1 MGLFALQRRMAGTLD
16 REQLRGLVYIRR
28 SLKEWLRCP
37 CPRHGC
43 NPYDLGALLDPEWLS
58 APGEAILDSGRL
70 PNIVWGAL
78 AAARGELVLQGIQEA
93 GLVMSDQPNGDLL
106 RDPRF
111 EDPAMETI
119 MKVMNEAV
127 EPSSSS
133 GVSDSGRSRSGR
145 GLVPREAMAHLGL
158 VLVPSSWCPQV
169 SLMPI
174 QYCSER

>member
-28 SLKEWLRCP
+28 RLKEWLRCP

-43 NPYDLGALLDPEWLS
+43 NPYDLGALLDPEWLR

-93 GLVMSDQPNGDLL
+93 GLVMSDQPNGGFL

-111 EDPAMETI
+111 EDPAMGTI
-119 MKVMNEAV
+119 MKVMIEAV
-127 EPSSSS
+127 EPSSS
-133 GVSDSGRSRSGR
+133 
-145 GLVPREAMAHLGL
+145 
-158 VLVPSSWCPQV
+158 
-169 SLMPI
+169 
-174 QYCSER
+174 